1 MCSSRIILMMM
12 AGVVLTDLYKPL
24 YPGFESRFV
33 QQRLY
38 FLGRDSKYFFLSRAT
53 LRQMFLTT
61 VKCRS
66 AL

>member
-1 MCSSRIILMMM
+1 MMM
-12 AGVVLTDLYKPL
+12 AGVVPTDLYKPL

-38 FLGRDSKYFFLSRAT
+38 FLGRDFKYFFLSRAT
-53 LRQMFLTT
+53 LRRMFLTT